1 VFRFCELVEP
11 EIWTARV
18 CTYCELVAR
27 SDLLIR
33 QWLLR
38 WWHWQL
44 RRQELRGG
52 RSRGTSRHR
61 RPRGRPHLIE
71 WRSLFPSGEEH
82 DCVAIPVTVSDSN
95 QEDCHPSAYS
105 VNVQERPV
113 AITESEPLPSYSLVE
128 CEGGAFVAA
137 GEHTRAIVGGGGKGF
152 SFSGTQEIK
161 RDALDDWCRVEIWW
175 LWRR

>member
-1 VFRFCELVEP
+1 MADNLRKVKVVRPVFRFCELVEP
-11 EIWTARV
+11 EIWTARG

-71 WRSLFPSGEEH
+71 WRSLFPPGEEH
-82 DCVAIPVTVSDSN
+82 DRVAILVIVSDLN
-95 QEDCHPSAYS
+95 QEDCHPSA
-105 VNVQERPV
+105 
-113 AITESEPLPSYSLVE
+113 
-128 CEGGAFVAA
+128 
-137 GEHTRAIVGGGGKGF
+137 
-152 SFSGTQEIK
+152 
-161 RDALDDWCRVEIWW
+161 
-175 LWRR
+175 